1 MPHRLMARVGLCFLA
16 TAAAF
21 QPPVT
26 LVAPRA
32 SSPHRRAPDPAAGF
46 FDEMRK
52 GFDAGKSPP
61 SSPPTEKKKSQ
72 NKFLE
77 ALTFVDDGD
86 TVQRISGPPSFFQ
99 AVKAIVSPASLTIEE
114 RVAAGEGVVWSA
126 DFSRAWKA
134 SNGFPSYEL
143 SVAEAKELLEEL
155 SLPIPAEVGGDS
167 A

>member
-1 MPHRLMARVGLCFLA
+1 MARVGLCFLA

-26 LVAPRA
+26 LAAPRA
-32 SSPHRRAPDPAAGF
+32 SSPHRRAPDPSAGF

-61 SSPPTEKKKSQ
+61 SSPPTEKKKSK
-72 NKFLE
+72 NKFLA

-86 TVQRISGPPSFFQ
+86 TAGASSGDAPSFFQ
-99 AVKAIVSPASLTIEE
+99 AVKAIVSPASMTIEE

-134 SNGFPSYEL
+134 TNGFPSYEL
-143 SVAEAKELLEEL
+143 SVAEAKDLLEEL
-155 SLPIPAEVGGDS
+155 SLPIPPEVGGGS